1 MARVIFRRSES
12 LTNSTAR
19 FSTHYYFLVVT
30 PPDFFHF
37 LREKVHNM
45 PFPHAILGEN
55 NSLQVL
61 DNTPELYSQSESWCA
76 GSSIPSAMSL
86 RHPSTKIFVVLAENF
101 ATTPKR

>member
-12 LTNSTAR
+12 LTNSRAR

-61 DNTPELYSQSESWCA
+61 DNTPELSWQSESWCT
-76 GSSIPSAMSL
+76 GSSILSSMSL
-86 RHPSTKIFVVLAENF
+86 RHPSTKFFCRLS
-101 ATTPKR
+101 